1 MSLGEDLR
9 IGLPVITGSAIGAKD
24 VELAIMANSKTF
36 TLSCPCCQAELTV
49 DPEIRA
55 VITYQEHEKPR
66 DIADIETAMEM
77 FKGEAGRRED
87 AFKKS
92 VQAEK
97 NKANV
102 LDRKFDELLKK
113 AKENPT
119 DGPPKGG
126 IDWD

>member
-1 MSLGEDLR
+1 M
-9 IGLPVITGSAIGAKD
+9 IT
-24 VELAIMANSKTF
+24 F
-36 TLSCPCCQAELTV
+36 
-49 DPEIRA
+49 
-55 VITYQEHEKPR
+55 QEHEKPR
-66 DIADIETAMEM
+66 EVADIETAMEM

-92 VQAEK
+92 LQAEK

-113 AKENPT
+113 AKESPS
-119 DGPPKGG
+119 DAPPKGG